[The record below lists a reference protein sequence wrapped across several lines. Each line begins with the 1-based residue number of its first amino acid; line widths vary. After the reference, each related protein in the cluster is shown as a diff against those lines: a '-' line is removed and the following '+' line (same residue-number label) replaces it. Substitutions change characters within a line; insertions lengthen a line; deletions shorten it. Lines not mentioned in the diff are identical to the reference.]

1 MSNLREAYAA
11 TATASLE
18 WSEQRERAIDRV
30 AAAGLAP
37 RLGMDLWRARYQ
49 LSLQSFRDAH
59 QGLVQLY
66 QTRYK
71 SETTDMACRIV
82 DEALSEFMGPA
93 CTSCNGARE
102 MILDQLKI
110 VCTTCEGSGLR
121 RYSNFERARRMQ
133 VSMRR
138 VETINGKLAWLAGE
152 MGSLDKAVNTIIA
165 AELERD

>member
-1 MSNLREAYAA
+1 LSNLREAYAA

-71 SETTDMACRIV
+71 SETPDMACRLV
-82 DEALSEFMGPA
+82 DEAMSEFLGPA
-93 CTSCNGARE
+93 CTSCNGAKE
-102 MILDQLKI
+102 MILDHLRI
-110 VCTTCEGSGLR
+110 VCKTCDGSGLR
-121 RYSNFERARRMQ
+121 RYSDFERARRMQ
-133 VSMRR
+133 VSLQR
-138 VETINGKLAWLAGE
+138 VRSINHKLAWLAGE
-152 MGSLDKAVNTIIA
+152 MGSLDKAVNTILA

>member
-49 LSLQSFRDAH
+49 LSLQSFRDTH

-71 SETTDMACRIV
+71 SESLDMTYKLV
-82 DEALSEFMGPA
+82 DEALSEFLGPA
-93 CTSCNGARE
+93 CTSCDGKAT
-102 MILDQLKI
+102 MVLDQLKI
-110 VCTTCEGSGLR
+110 TCQTCEGSGLR
-121 RYSNFERARRMQ
+121 RYSDFERARRMRI
-133 VSMRR
+133 SMGR
-138 VETINGKLAWLAGE
+138 VRSVNHKLAWLAGE
-152 MGSLDKAVNTIIA
+152 MGSLDKAVNTILA